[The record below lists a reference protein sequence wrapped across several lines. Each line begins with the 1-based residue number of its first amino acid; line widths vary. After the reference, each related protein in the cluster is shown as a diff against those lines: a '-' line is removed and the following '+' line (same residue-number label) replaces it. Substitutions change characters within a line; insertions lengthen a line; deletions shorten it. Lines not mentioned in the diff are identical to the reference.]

1 MQKTVLNEDHLRSG
15 ARMVDFG
22 GWEMPLHYGSQ
33 IEEHHAV
40 RRDAGMFDVSHMC
53 AVDIGG
59 ADSAAFLRRLIANNI
74 DKLQVAG
81 KALYSA
87 MLNEAGGVIDDLI
100 VYYLDENS
108 YRVVINAAT
117 AAKDLRW
124 MAARLADWQLAATIT
139 PRREGADALAMIA
152 VQGPNA
158 RQKVWQVLPDSRS
171 ACESLKPFFAARSG
185 DFFIARTGYTGED
198 GYEITLPAGQAS
210 ELWTRLAA
218 AGVQP
223 CGLGARDT
231 LRLEAGMNLYGQD
244 MDENVSPL
252 DAGLAWTVDLVNP
265 RDFVGKAALVARPQ
279 QQQFLGLVLAER
291 GVLRAHQKVIARQ
304 GAGEVT
310 SGSFSPTMQKA
321 IALARL
327 PLAVAV
333 GDSVEVAIR
342 DKLLAARVVKPCFVR
357 NGNILV

>member
-1 MQKTVLNEDHLRSG
+1 MQKTVLNEDHRRSA

-33 IEEHHAV
+33 LEEHHAV

-53 AVDIGG
+53 AVDISG

-74 DKLQVAG
+74 DKLKTPG

-87 MLNEAGGVIDDLI
+87 MLNEAGGIIDDLL
-100 VYYLDENS
+100 VYSLDDGN
-108 YRVVINAAT
+108 YRVVINAGT
-117 AAKDLRW
+117 AEKDLAW
-124 MAARLADWQLAATIT
+124 MAARLGDWQLATTIT
-139 PRREGADALAMIA
+139 PRRDGAAALAMIA

-158 RQKVWQVLPDSRS
+158 RAKVWQALPECRP
-171 ACESLKPFFAARSG
+171 ACESLKPFFAAYSG
-185 DFFIARTGYTGED
+185 DLFIARTGYTGED
-198 GYEITLPAGQAS
+198 GYEITLPAAQAS
-210 ELWTRLAA
+210 SVWQALAD

-244 MDENVSPL
+244 MDETVSPL
-252 DAGLAWTVDLVNP
+252 DAGLAWTVDLAAP
-265 RDFVGKAALVARPQ
+265 RDFVGKAALVAQPQ
-279 QQQFLGLVLAER
+279 QHQFLGLVLRDR
-291 GVLRAHQKVIARQ
+291 GVLRAHQKVATSQ

-310 SGSFSPTMQKA
+310 SGSFSPTMQQS

-327 PLAVAV
+327 PFAVAV
-333 GDSVEVAIR
+333 GDEVQVAVR

-357 NGNILV
+357 NGSILV